1 MVRGNLRAMVWIF
14 LIFILVVVL
23 IYIVSEHTM
32 QVRRRKQQLEQIQKR
47 LAEKQGKGPD
57 DKSPES

>member
-47 LAEKQGKGPD
+47 LAEKKGTEQD
-57 DKSPES
+57 DASPES

>member
-23 IYIVSEHTM
+23 IYIISEHTM

-47 LAEKQGKGPD
+47 LAEKRGETQD
-57 DKSPES
+57 DEPPES

>member
-32 QVRRRKQQLEQIQKR
+32 QVRRRKQQLDQIQKR
-47 LAEKQGKGPD
+47 LAEKQGKKPD
-57 DKSPES
+57 DESPES